1 MYNQISSW
9 HGIAYFFMHEINLQV
24 CTNRFYIIL
33 SMWIL
38 NKKKKKE
45 KDLQTKLDHRN
56 LTFYI
61 ILEFNIKF
69 PFNIQLMYLLILLI

>member
-1 MYNQISSW
+1 
-9 HGIAYFFMHEINLQV
+9 MHQS
-24 CTNRFYIIL
+24 IL
-33 SMWIL
+33 YHSIYV
-38 NKKKKKE
+38 NFKQKKKKKR

-69 PFNIQLMYLLILLI
+69 PFNIQLTYLLILLI